1 MPTIHPTQR
10 RHRVLPVLLALLA
23 ACLGMAVSL
32 AHAQSTP
39 ATVLLLGMGH
49 DAAVER
55 AESWRSTLAEMTI
68 LADGTALKLTASF
81 GVATSPEQAGTL
93 AELMKVA
100 DTRMYR
106 AKSLGRDRV
115 IGASAA

>member
-1 MPTIHPTQR
+1 
-10 RHRVLPVLLALLA
+10 
-23 ACLGMAVSL
+23 
-32 AHAQSTP
+32 
-39 ATVLLLGMGH
+39 
-49 DAAVER
+49 
-55 AESWRSTLAEMTI
+55 MTI